1 MKDSYQILGVQPNS
15 TEEEIKKAFRALAKK
30 YHPDMHPDDATMEAK
45 FKEINDAYAILSD
58 SKKREKYDLE
68 RNGQNQKKE
77 EKQTKEKKGRAE
89 QAQKVDLD
97 FSQIHKNFEQ
107 FFGFDPKTKEVT
119 KEEKLKKQNPSY
131 REICMGDF
139 CLIGQFR
146 RHHSG

>member
-1 MKDSYQILGVQPNS
+1 MRIVMKDFYQILGVQPNAI
-15 TEEEIKKAFRALAKK
+15 EEEIKKAFRALAKK

-107 FFGFDPKTKEVT
+107 SQR
-119 KEEKLKKQNPSY
+119 KKN
-131 REICMGDF
+131 
-139 CLIGQFR
+139 
-146 RHHSG
+146 

>member
-1 MKDSYQILGVQPNS
+1 MRIVMKDFYQILGVQPNA

-119 KEEKLKKQNPSY
+119 KEEKLKKQNPLDTTDLF
-131 REICMGDF
+131 EKFMGMKMK
-139 CLIGQFR
+139 
-146 RHHSG
+146 

>member
-1 MKDSYQILGVQPNS
+1 MKDFYQILGVQPNA

-58 SKKREKYDLE
+58 SKKRKKYDLE

-119 KEEKLKKQNPSY
+119 KEEKLKKQIEEEYYDATY
-131 REICMGDF
+131 R
-139 CLIGQFR
+139 
-146 RHHSG
+146 S